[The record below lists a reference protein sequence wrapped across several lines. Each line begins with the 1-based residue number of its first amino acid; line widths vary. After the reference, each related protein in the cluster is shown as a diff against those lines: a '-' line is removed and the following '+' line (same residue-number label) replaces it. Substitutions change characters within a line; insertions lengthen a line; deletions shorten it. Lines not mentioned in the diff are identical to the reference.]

1 MKKSTILLIALLA
14 FAKITFG
21 QLQQFVF
28 ESFPVNN
35 TGCVFQ
41 DSKGFV
47 WVGTADG
54 LFRYNGN
61 DFQSFEAINNKKY
74 KPSDKRVWSLAE
86 DGEHNIWIGTQTG
99 ICYYNPLTLEIIDV
113 PAAENQQFFS
123 GAAYTDS
130 KGTVY
135 FGTAELGVI
144 RVKKNKKMPSGFE
157 LESLYKVGN
166 DSTNLKSKY
175 ITSLFSDNQ
184 NQLWAVTTEG
194 SFYLLNKDNSFTKIK
209 SDLSKKHT
217 SFFVEQAQFIKQK
230 NSVFVLAVLNPQ
242 VTETGFI
249 EIKLNIDSLVF
260 HDVEAPAVLKKSLGL
275 RFAIDLNKK
284 LWLIAE
290 AQKPIR
296 LDMDF
301 STDYLSLSTIL
312 FTSNQP
318 AERLNY
324 KETGNSKVAYFDRF
338 NRLWF
343 ATDKTLLKLNL
354 NRLKLQQGGKYGD
367 VIGTIN
373 SKNCDAIH
381 YDSTND
387 MLLATSD
394 DTLIQ
399 ATIKGN
405 YATTK
410 LLNQNNLGIYQ
421 LYKDTNNDIYLATIN
436 GLKYLPVSLFSKPN
450 SSISIDEG
458 TKDGLQKNIDAFAK
472 NKLCSRIIRTKSNT
486 LVFNSRNELFEINSE
501 RKQIEVLRFSDSK
514 NVALIRSIEDLTDY
528 IFIGT
533 DDQLYAYDKIKRT
546 GVDLTQLSS
555 DFKLVADKYIAVLF
569 KNKAGN
575 LFIGTNK
582 GLYLFNVTSNKIELV
597 SPAEFTIKGLIED
610 SEKNIWMA
618 VQGKGIFRYNTK
630 TRQLSCFNQQ
640 DGLFSN
646 TFSEGSSKTALLSN
660 GALIFLTTDGINY
673 FFPDS
678 LLDAVLQNNT
688 QLIEVEINNKSVLLN
703 PDSLYQIKRESI
715 LQQQQLVLSPF
726 ENTLNIALGNIISCA
741 PHKIKYQIKL
751 VGFDKEWVDYKNFQ
765 TVYYKELP
773 PYRYSY
779 FFPGSYPFLVKLMLE
794 DQSKEVITQLLTVQ
808 VNVHFTSSL
817 EFYML
822 IGFILLAVLVYVVR
836 YFAQIQL
843 REKLREQE
851 KLLAIERERNRIS
864 EDLHDDLGAG
874 LSSIAMM
881 TAVMKDLIT
890 DEESK
895 ETAEEV
901 TVEANELVGRMRE
914 IIWSMNSKNDTIEN
928 LISYIHEYCNKYLA
942 KNKIELVFDLQGDI
956 PQQDILGDKRENIFL
971 VVKETLHNA
980 VKYAETKQISI
991 NINVSPNFFS
1001 ITIFDHGKG
1010 FDMNNIKRFGNGI
1023 ENMKQRIQKIAGT
1036 CIIESA
1042 PGSGTQTAVVVPF

>member
-1 MKKSTILLIALLA
+1 MKKSVIFFVALLA
-14 FAKITFG
+14 FAKISFG

-28 ESFPVNN
+28 ESFPINN

-41 DSKGFV
+41 DTKGFV

-61 DFQSFEAINNKKY
+61 DFQNFDANNNKKY

-113 PAAENQQFFS
+113 PVAENQQFFS
-123 GAAYTDS
+123 GVAYTDS
-130 KGTVY
+130 IGTVH

-144 RVKKNKKMPSGFE
+144 RVKKNKNLPSGFE
-157 LESLYKVGN
+157 LESIYKVGN
-166 DSTNLKSKY
+166 DSISFKSKN

-184 NQLWAVTTEG
+184 NQIWAATTDG
-194 SFYLLNKDNSFTKIK
+194 SFYLLNKDNTFTKIK
-209 SDLSKKHT
+209 SDLSKKHA
-217 SFFVEQAQFIKQK
+217 SFFVEQAHFIKQK
-230 NSVFVLAVLNPQ
+230 NSVFVLAVLNPE

-249 EIKLNIDSLVF
+249 EIKLNNDSLVF
-260 HDVEAPAVLKKSLGL
+260 HDVEAPTVLNKSLGL

-296 LDMDF
+296 LDVDF
-301 STDYLSLSTIL
+301 SKEYLALSNIL
-312 FTSNQP
+312 FTLNQP
-318 AERLNY
+318 AERLNIN
-324 KETGNSKVAYFDRF
+324 ETGNSKVAYFDHF

-343 ATDKTLLKLNL
+343 ATDKTLFKLNL
-354 NRLKLQQGGKYGD
+354 NRLKMQQAGKYDD

-373 SKNCDAIH
+373 SKNCDAVNF
-381 YDSTND
+381 DSTND

-405 YATTK
+405 YAATK
-410 LLNQNNLGIYQ
+410 LLNKNNLGIYQ
-421 LYKDTNNDIYLATIN
+421 LYTDINNDIYLATIN
-436 GLKYLPVSLFSKPN
+436 GLKYLPVNLFGKSN

-458 TKDGLQKNIDAFAK
+458 TPNGIQKDIAAFAK
-472 NKLCSRIIRTKSNT
+472 NKLCSAIKRTKNNT
-486 LVFNSRNELFEINSE
+486 LVFNSSNELFEINSD
-501 RKQIEVLRFSDSK
+501 RNKIEALHFSNSK
-514 NVALIRSIEDLTDY
+514 NVALIRSIEDLDNH

-546 GVDLTQLSS
+546 GVDLTQLSQ
-555 DFKLVADKYIAVLF
+555 DFNLLANKYIAILF
-569 KNKAGN
+569 KNAAGN

-582 GLYLFNVTSNKIELV
+582 GLYLFNPLSKKIELIT
-597 SPAEFTIKGLIED
+597 PADFTIKALNED

-618 VQGKGIFRYNTK
+618 VQGKGIFKYNTK
-630 TRQLSCFNQQ
+630 TKQLSSFNQQ

-660 GALIFLTTDGINY
+660 GALIFLTNDGINY

-678 LLDAVLQNNT
+678 LLDSILQNNM
-688 QLIEVEINNKSVLLN
+688 QLVEVEINNKSVLLN
-703 PDSLYQIKRESI
+703 PDSIYQMKRESI
-715 LQQQQLVLSPF
+715 LQQQQLVLNPF

-779 FFPGSYPFLVKLMLE
+779 FFPGSYPLLVKLMLE
-794 DQSKEVITQLLTVQ
+794 DQSKEAITQLLTVR
-808 VNVHFTSSL
+808 VNVNFTSSL
-817 EFYML
+817 EFYTL
-822 IGFILLAVLVYVVR
+822 IGFILLAVLIYVVR

-881 TAVMKDLIT
+881 TGVMKDLIT
-890 DEESK
+890 DNDSK

-901 TVEANELVGRMRE
+901 AIEANELVGRMRE

-928 LISYIHEYCNKYLA
+928 LISYIHEYCNRYLT
-942 KNKIELVFDLQGDI
+942 KNKIELIFDLQGDI

-980 VKYAETKQISI
+980 IKYAETTKISI
-991 NINVSPNFFS
+991 HINVSQNL
-1001 ITIFDHGKG
+1001 IRIIIFDHGKG
-1010 FDMNNIKRFGNGI
+1010 FDMNNIKRFGNGL
-1023 ENMKQRIQKIAGT
+1023 ENMKQRIEKIAGT
-1036 CIIESA
+1036 CLIESA
-1042 PGSGTQTAVVVPF
+1042 PGSGTTTTIVVPF